1 MRESYAFYC
10 MVPYM
15 YMFTPMH
22 IHTPNILASD
32 MGKHSETTLQH
43 TATQTA
49 THCKPHCDPRQ
60 HTATQKNKQMESV
73 AYSKYASL
81 GLLGMRVV
89 FVCTGC
95 WLGRSWPGRHS
106 QKSARHS
113 IVYVKSR
120 YSRQCVVTHQ
130 PSASGKQSLTG

>member
-1 MRESYAFYC
+1 MQEVCSRCERVLWVRESYGFC
-10 MVPYM
+10 CVVPCM

-22 IHTPNILASD
+22 IHTPKILASD
-32 MGKHSETTLQH
+32 MGKHSKRTLQH

-49 THCKPHCDPRQ
+49 THCKTHCKPLQ
-60 HTATQKNKQMESV
+60 HTATQKNKQKESV
-73 AYSKYASL
+73 AYSTYASV

-89 FVCTGC
+89 FVCTSC

-113 IVYVKSR
+113 IAYD
-120 YSRQCVVTHQ
+120 
-130 PSASGKQSLTG
+130 